1 MFVGG
6 RLARNSNVTPECD
19 NLDAFLLGELS
30 PRDAEHF
37 DLHVR
42 GCDECREAIEQQ
54 RWIDNLLCSDAA
66 AQAEQAPMALRD
78 SIRAIPSRRRQ
89 RVSLIACGMAAA
101 AALLIAVGWTALR
114 SGPADIAHD
123 QAANVTV
130 NQDVS
135 PTVVTP
141 AVVKDSLRPRATFV
155 SGGDAIAVPLEST
168 DDDVTIV
175 QLYPTT
181 QTERRLQRELALQ
194 VTLSD
199 SNGG

>member
-1 MFVGG
+1 MSAAGPH
-6 RLARNSNVTPECD
+6 ARNSNVTPECD

-30 PRDAEHF
+30 PRDVERF

-42 GCDECREAIEQQ
+42 ACEECREAIEQQ

-66 AQAEQAPMALRD
+66 AEAEQAPLALRD
-78 SIRAIPSRRRQ
+78 SLRALPIRRGRN
-89 RVSLIACGMAAA
+89 VSLIACGMAAA

-114 SGPADIAHD
+114 SGPTDNVQD

-130 NQDVS
+130 NPEIS
-135 PTVVTP
+135 PAVVTP
-141 AVVKDSLRPRATFV
+141 AVAKDSIRPRATFV
-155 SGGDAIAVPLEST
+155 SGGDTIAVPMESA

-194 VTLSD
+194 VTLLD